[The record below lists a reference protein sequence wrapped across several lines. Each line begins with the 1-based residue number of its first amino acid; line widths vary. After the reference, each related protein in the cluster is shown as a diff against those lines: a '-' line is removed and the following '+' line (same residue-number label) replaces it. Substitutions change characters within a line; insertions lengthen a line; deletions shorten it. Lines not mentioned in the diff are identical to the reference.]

1 MPALFFQRTLPR
13 SCVPHGRCNP
23 QVSYHPP
30 FCSLLSYFDFY
41 CPLVAEFGVA
51 GCRKRKEEGL

>member
-1 MPALFFQRTLPR
+1 MSPTAGATPR
-13 SCVPHGRCNP
+13 
-23 QVSYHPP
+23 YLTTPP
-30 FCSLLSYFDFY
+30 FYSLLSYFDFY